1 MYVFA
6 LIGAKQAG
14 RAVGSI
20 EGAAGTLPLEVVDD
34 VGEAATGQQ
43 ILADGKTGRAD
54 NALGCY
60 CLQPVVAGL
69 LECREICAPVGT
81 ALPARDFT
89 GRLQLGFKQRLAIA

>member
-1 MYVFA
+1 MTSERQRLASRF
-6 LIGAKQAG
+6 
-14 RAVGSI
+14 
-20 EGAAGTLPLEVVDD
+20 
-34 VGEAATGQQ
+34 
-43 ILADGKTGRAD
+43 LADDKAGRAD
-54 NALGCY
+54 NALLCSGCAYGGRY